1 MLFFGGLFSSVMPAG
16 LSVAGKAG
24 IVVIMLTMAVAW
36 FSSVAALAGT
46 PSVMRVYDRA
56 SQAIDAVAGGLFVVI
71 GAALLPR

>member
-1 MLFFGGLFSSVMPAG
+1 MPPDA
-16 LSVAGKAG
+16 SAWDKVG

-36 FSSVAALAGT
+36 FSTVAALAGT

>member
-1 MLFFGGLFSSVMPAG
+1 MPPDA
-16 LSVAGKAG
+16 SAWEKIG
-24 IVVIMLTMAVAW
+24 IVVGMLLIAAAW